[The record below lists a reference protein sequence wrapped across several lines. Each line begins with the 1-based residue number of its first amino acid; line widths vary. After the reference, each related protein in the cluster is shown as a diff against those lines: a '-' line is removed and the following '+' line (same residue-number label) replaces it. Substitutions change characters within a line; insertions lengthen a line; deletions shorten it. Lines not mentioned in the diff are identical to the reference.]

1 MKDLKQYLDE
11 LAGPDHP
18 FSKGIPLAGL
28 PEFEVNREPK
38 MELDEETRLAL
49 NQFLRLN

>member
-1 MKDLKQYLDE
+1 MIDLKKYLDE

-18 FSKGIPLAGL
+18 FTRGIPLASL
-28 PEFEVNREPK
+28 PESEKQSEPK
-38 MELDEETRLAL
+38 AELDEETRLAL

>member
-28 PEFEVNREPK
+28 PESEIREPK
-38 MELDEETRLAL
+38 MELDEISRLAL